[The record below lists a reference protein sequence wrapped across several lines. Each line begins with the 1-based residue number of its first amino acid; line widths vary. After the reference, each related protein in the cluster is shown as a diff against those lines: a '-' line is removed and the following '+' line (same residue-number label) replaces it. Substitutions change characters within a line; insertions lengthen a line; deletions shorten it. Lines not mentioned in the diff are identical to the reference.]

1 MRPHFS
7 YVIRLAAALSFGTA
21 ALALLPEDSALEV
34 VASFP
39 KQEAVK
45 VFCGFNGELIMLDLI
60 VQAWRIHLLHSTMT
74 PSAHLE
80 PADQAAFSAGST
92 LQPTASPVRWVEHRS
107 DVTSRQRETM
117 RGARWLTG

>member
-80 PADQAAFSAGST
+80 PADQAAFRRDPRCNRR
-92 LQPTASPVRWVEHRS
+92 LHPS
-107 DVTSRQRETM
+107 DGLNIDQM
-117 RGARWLTG
+117 